1 MTDQEPTGA
10 STLVDDAPAEAAPTD
25 PAETTPPTDA
35 PLPPDA
41 SGGDLGARPRRWKVA
56 GGEHP
61 WVSARNIEII
71 TTVIALVVTT
81 FVMMSAVRLNP
92 LRPAADLVFDDNTP
106 TGGDMGAHVWGPAF
120 LRDQLL
126 PNLQLNGWSMDW
138 YAGLPAYRFYMVVPA
153 LMIVG
158 LDTFLPYGVAF
169 KLVVVAGLVT
179 LPLCCWA
186 FGKLAGFRSPMPQLF
201 AFAGMAFALQ
211 ESYSIYGGNLKSTMA
226 GEFSFSIALS
236 LGILGLGLL
245 AKAMQTGKYRSWA
258 AIVLA
263 LAIVSHGIVAIY
275 VALGALVI
283 AVIHMDNVKR
293 LRFGVALGAATV
305 LLSLF
310 WIGPFLGNHEFM
322 TDMKYGGRPDGAS
335 DSFWDMFFP
344 YTDPLDILVT
354 GLAIIGFVASVARRH
369 LAGAALGVIG
379 LFTVALVYL
388 TRDSLPVIGLL
399 WNPRLLP
406 LLYLVELLM
415 AMVGLVEVA
424 ALIGNVIRDRRAGAV
439 GGAGVGVAA
448 FATGAVAVCL
458 IFAFFFEVIPGGKR
472 ITEHGQTVYAWGPF
486 HKIAHPDD
494 DDAYQKAQ
502 GSGWARYNFQGYEGR
517 PHYPEYYDVVE
528 SMTEIGETNGCG
540 RALWENNK
548 DNGNYGTTMAL
559 MLLPFWTDGCIGS
572 MEGLFF
578 EASGTTPYHFLTTAA
593 MSESSSNP
601 VRQLRYVN
609 NDAAVGVRHLQDL
622 GVRYTLVRTDAAKR
636 EARLQDDLELLD
648 TVGPWEIYQ
657 VADSD
662 IVVPLDVQPVVV
674 EERPGDQRERHLEL
688 GTSWFQHPE
697 DWDALPADDGPEAWQ
712 RITAEIDEARLVPD
726 PNKCANEAADAAARN
741 ADAELRGE
749 STTTAA
755 PCDPDT
761 RGHQVDVLLPGQ
773 PIEEVQLDAV
783 TISDVEINQQDLSFT
798 VDQVGVPVL
807 VKVSYFPNWTVQ
819 GADGP
824 YRVAPNF
831 MVVVPTDTEVR
842 LEYSRSG
849 SDTMFYGATVV
860 GIGLLV
866 WFRRRGDV
874 DLDDDEQR
882 DLDDDPDDVLP
893 HALTAAGSTE
903 APPADDETAAAP
915 RPDPRLDAGSEPLG
929 PPGPDDAWWGPSPA
943 RSPSDEVSAGD
954 VSADDVSADDVS
966 ADDVSAGEPSTPEPS
981 SDASPAVT
989 ERDDGPPIA

>member
-1 MTDQEPTGA
+1 MTDHEPSGA
-10 STLVDDAPAEAAPTD
+10 STLVDDDAPPSTTSTEPTD
-25 PAETTPPTDA
+25 VGSSVDVPAPPS
-35 PLPPDA
+35 A
-41 SGGDLGARPRRWKVA
+41 SGDDGGSGRDRAELGWFERPWT
-56 GGEHP
+56 
-61 WVSARNIEII
+61 SARAIEIG

-81 FVMMSAVRLNP
+81 FVMMMVVHLNP
-92 LRPAADLVFDDNTP
+92 LRPGADLVFDDNTP

-120 LRDQLL
+120 LRDHLL
-126 PNLQLNGWSMDW
+126 PNFQLNGWSMDW

-179 LPLCCWA
+179 LPVCCWA

-236 LGILGLGLL
+236 LGVLGLGLL

-263 LAIVSHGIVAIY
+263 LSIVSHGIVAIY
-275 VALGALVI
+275 VALAALVI

-293 LRFGVALGAATV
+293 LKFGVGLGIATV

-310 WIGPFLGNHEFM
+310 WIGPFLGNHDFM

-344 YTDPLDILVT
+344 FPDPLDILVT
-354 GLAIIGFVASVARRH
+354 GLAIIGFAASVARRH
-369 LAGAALGVIG
+369 LTGAALGVIG

-388 TRDSLPVIGLL
+388 TRDSLPIIGLL

-406 LLYLVELLM
+406 LLYLVQFLL

-424 ALIGNVIRDRRAGAV
+424 SVIGNVIRDRRAGAV
-439 GGAGVGVAA
+439 GGVGTRVAA
-448 FATGAVAVCL
+448 FATGALAVCL
-458 IFAFFFEVIPGGKR
+458 IFAFFFEVLPGGKR

-486 HKIAHPDD
+486 HKNAHPDN

-502 GSGWARYNFQGYEGR
+502 GTGWARYNFAGYEGR
-517 PHYPEYYDVVE
+517 PHYAEYHDVVQ
-528 SMTEIGETNGCG
+528 SMTDIGETNGCG
-540 RALWENNK
+540 RALWENNS

-578 EASGTTPYHFLTTAA
+578 EASGTTPYHFLTAAA

-601 VRQLRYVN
+601 VRELRYVN
-609 NDAAVGVRHLQDL
+609 NDASVGVRHLQDL

-674 EERPGDQRERHLEL
+674 EERSGDQRERHLEL
-688 GTSWFQHPE
+688 GTSWFQNPDE
-697 DWDALPADDGPEAWQ
+697 WDALPADDGPDEWQ
-712 RITAEIDEARLVPD
+712 RITVEVDEERLVPD
-726 PNKCANEAADAAARN
+726 PNKCANEAQEAAERN
-741 ADAELRGE
+741 AQAEADGE

-755 PCDPDT
+755 PCEPDT
-761 RGHQVDVLLPGQ
+761 RGHQVDVVVPGQ
-773 PIEEVQLDAV
+773 PIEEVALDPV

-807 VKVSYFPNWTVQ
+807 VRVSYFPNWTVT
-819 GADGP
+819 GAEGP

-831 MVVVPTDTEVR
+831 MVVVPTDNEVR

-849 SDTMFYGATVV
+849 SDTVFYGATVV

-874 DLDDDEQR
+874 DLEGDEPLDPDDDV
-882 DLDDDPDDVLP
+882 DGDDPDDETDL
-893 HALTAAGSTE
+893 AGAAASA
-903 APPADDETAAAP
+903 APVTDVTSAAP
-915 RPDPRLDAGSEPLG
+915 RPDPTLDAGADPLG
-929 PPGPDDAWWGPSPA
+929 PPGPDDAWWNPP
-943 RSPSDEVSAGD
+943 P
-954 VSADDVSADDVS
+954 
-966 ADDVSAGEPSTPEPS
+966 PPS
-981 SDASPAVT
+981 STDDAGPDDAGPDDPG
-989 ERDDGPPIA
+989 RDAPRSSEGDGTPPIA